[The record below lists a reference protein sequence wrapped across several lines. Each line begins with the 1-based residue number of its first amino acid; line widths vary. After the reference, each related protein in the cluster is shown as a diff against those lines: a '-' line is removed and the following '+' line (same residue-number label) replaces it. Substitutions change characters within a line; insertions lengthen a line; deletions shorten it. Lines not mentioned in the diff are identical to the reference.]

1 MTDAQKAQLEYP
13 FPVEDIEFRVL
24 RTNKAKTEG
33 YIAAYV
39 DSRAIQRRLDKV
51 VGWEN
56 WQNDF
61 EVTQTTISKS
71 TTGQNS
77 TAPNKISN
85 EPTFVCKLSIYSEEK
100 GEWLTK
106 SNGAGT
112 TDIEPIK
119 GGLSSAFKRAA
130 SMWGIGRYLYDMK
143 DIKCPVDQGKYIP
156 DNEKYML
163 EQKYIKFIDKLL
175 AEKNESGKPPS
186 KETEKEEGTKAA
198 ANEAPPKTQGGN
210 EIPEGRFSGKQS
222 PKNKAYWVSEVK
234 YSPEKDFTL
243 VVLDTPFGE
252 KVKGFIKGQ
261 SELKNGDAI
270 NNPVIESRKGG
281 NSSSYN
287 LITGY
292 EKAA

>member
-56 WQNDF
+56 WQNYF
-61 EVTQTTISKS
+61 EVTQS
-71 TTGQNS
+71 
-77 TAPNKISN
+77 APNG
-85 EPTFVCKLSIYSEEK
+85 EPTFVCKLSIYSTEK

-143 DIKCPVDQGKYIP
+143 DIKCTIDQGKYIP

-163 EQKYIKFIDKLL
+163 EQKYMKFIDKLL
-175 AEKNESGKPPS
+175 AEKKESGKQQP
-186 KETEKEEGTKAA
+186 KDNKKEESTKAA
-198 ANEAPPKTQGGN
+198 PNEALPKTQGSN

-234 YSPEKDFTL
+234 YSTERDFTL
-243 VVLDTPFGE
+243 IVLDTPFGE
-252 KVKGFIKGQ
+252 KIKGFIKGQ

-270 NNPVIESRKGG
+270 NNPVIESRKVG

>member
-1 MTDAQKAQLEYP
+1 MTEAQKAALEYP
-13 FPVEDIEFRVL
+13 FTVEDIEFRVL

-56 WQNDF
+56 WQNYF
-61 EVTQTTISKS
+61 EVTQSA
-71 TTGQNS
+71 TGETS
-77 TAPNKISN
+77 Y
-85 EPTFVCKLSIYSEEK
+85 VCKLCIFSEER

-106 SNGAGT
+106 SNGAGS
-112 TDIEPIK
+112 TDIEPVK
-119 GGLSSAFKRAA
+119 GGLSNAFKRAA
-130 SMWGIGRYLYDMK
+130 SMFGIGRYLYDMK
-143 DIKCPVDQGKYIP
+143 DIKCPIDQGKYIP
-156 DNEKYML
+156 DNEKYKL
-163 EQKYIKFIDKLL
+163 EQEYMKFVNKLL
-175 AEKNESGKPPS
+175 AEKKQQPKAEQK
-186 KETEKEEGTKAA
+186 KQVAKAA
-198 ANEAPPKTQGGN
+198 SNEAPPKTQGGN

-234 YSPEKDFTL
+234 YSSEKDFTL

-270 NNPVIESRKGG
+270 NNPVIESRKSG
-281 NSSSYN
+281 NTSSYN

>member
-39 DSRAIQRRLDKV
+39 DSRAIQRRLDEV

-71 TTGQNS
+71 TTGQNP
-77 TAPNKISN
+77 TAPNKTSN

-106 SNGAGT
+106 SNGAGS
-112 TDIEPIK
+112 TDIEPVK
-119 GGLSSAFKRAA
+119 GGLSNAFKRAA
-130 SMWGIGRYLYDMK
+130 SMFGIGRYLYDMK
-143 DIKCPVDQGKYIP
+143 DIKCPIDQGKYIP
-156 DNEKYML
+156 DNEKYKL
-163 EQKYIKFIDKLL
+163 EQEYMKFVNKLL
-175 AEKNESGKPPS
+175 AEKKQQPKAEQK
-186 KETEKEEGTKAA
+186 KQVAKAA
-198 ANEAPPKTQGGN
+198 SNEAPPKTQGGN

-234 YSPEKDFTL
+234 YSTERDFTL

-261 SELKNGDAI
+261 PELKNGDAI
-270 NNPVIESRKGG
+270 NNPVIESRKSG

>member
-61 EVTQTTISKS
+61 DVTQS
-71 TTGQNS
+71 
-77 TAPNKISN
+77 APNG
-85 EPTFVCKLSIYSEEK
+85 EPTFVCKLSIYSTEK

-175 AEKNESGKPPS
+175 AEKNESGKQPS
-186 KETEKEEGTKAA
+186 KENKKEEGTKAA
-198 ANEAPPKTQGGN
+198 PNEAPPKTQGGN

-261 SELKNGDAI
+261 PELKNGDAI
-270 NNPVIESRKGG
+270 NNPVIESRKSG

>member
-1 MTDAQKAQLEYP
+1 MTDAQKAELEYP
-13 FPVEDIEFRVL
+13 FEVEDIEFRVL

-61 EVTQTTISKS
+61 DVTQSAAN
-71 TTGQNS
+71 G
-77 TAPNKISN
+77 

-143 DIKCPVDQGKYIP
+143 DIKCPIDQGKYIP
-156 DNEKYML
+156 DNEKFKL
-163 EQKYIKFIDKLL
+163 EQTYMKFVDKIL
-175 AEKNESGKPPS
+175 AAKKLPL
-186 KETEKEEGTKAA
+186 KDDKKKQGTKAVSSEPQLKIQ
-198 ANEAPPKTQGGN
+198 NGN
-210 EIPEGRFSGKQS
+210 QIPEGRFSGKQTE
-222 PKNKAYWVSEVK
+222 KNKAYWVSQVK
-234 YSPEKDFTL
+234 YSPEKNYSL
-243 VVLDTPFGE
+243 IVLDTPFGE
-252 KVKGFIKGQ
+252 SVKAFIKGQ

-270 NNPVIESRKGG
+270 DNPVIEVIKSG
-281 NSSSYN
+281 SSGSYN
-287 LITGY
+287 LITSY

>member
-56 WQNDF
+56 WQNFF
-61 EVTQTTISKS
+61 EVTQSS
-71 TTGQNS
+71 
-77 TAPNKISN
+77 PNG
-85 EPTFVCKLSIYSEEK
+85 EPTFVCKLSIYSTEK

-143 DIKCPVDQGKYIP
+143 DIKCPIDQGKYIP

-175 AEKNESGKPPS
+175 AEKKESGKQPS
-186 KETEKEEGTKAA
+186 KENKKEEETKAA
-198 ANEAPPKTQGGN
+198 LNEAPPKTQGGN

-234 YSPEKDFTL
+234 YSTERDFTL

-252 KVKGFIKGQ
+252 KIKGFIKGQ

>member
-56 WQNDF
+56 WQNFF
-61 EVTQTTISKS
+61 EVTQS
-71 TTGQNS
+71 
-77 TAPNKISN
+77 APNG
-85 EPTFVCKLSIYSEEK
+85 EPTFVCKLSIYSTEK

-143 DIKCPVDQGKYIP
+143 DIKCPIDQGKYIP

-175 AEKNESGKPPS
+175 AEKNESGKQPP
-186 KETEKEEGTKAA
+186 KENKKEEGDKAA
-198 ANEAPPKTQGGN
+198 PNEAPPKTQGGN

-234 YSPEKDFTL
+234 YSTERDFTL

-252 KVKGFIKGQ
+252 KIKGFIKGQ

>member
-56 WQNDF
+56 WQNFF
-61 EVTQTTISKS
+61 EVTQS
-71 TTGQNS
+71 
-77 TAPNKISN
+77 APNG
-85 EPTFVCKLSIYSEEK
+85 EPTFVCKLSIYSTEK

-143 DIKCPVDQGKYIP
+143 DIKCPIDQGKYIP

-175 AEKNESGKPPS
+175 AEKNESGKQPP
-186 KETEKEEGTKAA
+186 KENKKEEGTKAA
-198 ANEAPPKTQGGN
+198 PNEAPPKTQGGN

-234 YSPEKDFTL
+234 YSTERDFTL

>member
-61 EVTQTTISKS
+61 DVTQS
-71 TTGQNS
+71 
-77 TAPNKISN
+77 APNG
-85 EPTFVCKLSIYSEEK
+85 EPTFVCKLSIYSTEK

-175 AEKNESGKPPS
+175 AEKNESGKQPS
-186 KETEKEEGTKAA
+186 KENKKEEGTKAA
-198 ANEAPPKTQGGN
+198 PNEAPPKTQGGN

-261 SELKNGDAI
+261 PELKNGDAI
-270 NNPVIESRKGG
+270 NNPVIESRKSG
-281 NSSSYN
+281 NSGSYN

>member
-61 EVTQTTISKS
+61 DVTQS
-71 TTGQNS
+71 
-77 TAPNKISN
+77 APNG
-85 EPTFVCKLSIYSEEK
+85 EPTFVCKLSIYSTEK

-143 DIKCPVDQGKYIP
+143 DIKCPIDQGKYIP

-175 AEKNESGKPPS
+175 AEKNESGKQPS
-186 KETEKEEGTKAA
+186 KENEKEEGTKAA
-198 ANEAPPKTQGGN
+198 PNEAPPKTQGGN

-234 YSPEKDFTL
+234 YSTERDFTL

>member
-56 WQNDF
+56 WQNFF
-61 EVTQTTISKS
+61 EVTQSS
-71 TTGQNS
+71 
-77 TAPNKISN
+77 PNG
-85 EPTFVCKLSIYSEEK
+85 EPTFVCKLSIYSTEK

-143 DIKCPVDQGKYIP
+143 DIKCPIDQGKYIP

-175 AEKNESGKPPS
+175 AEKKESGKQPS
-186 KETEKEEGTKAA
+186 KENKKEEETKAA
-198 ANEAPPKTQGGN
+198 LNEAPPKTQGGN

-252 KVKGFIKGQ
+252 KIKSFIKGQ

>member
-1 MTDAQKAQLEYP
+1 MTDAQKAALEYP

-39 DSRAIQRRLDKV
+39 DSRAIQRRLDEV

-61 EVTQTTISKS
+61 DVTQTTITQS
-71 TTGQNS
+71 TTGQNAS
-77 TAPNKISN
+77 AQNKTSDA
-85 EPTFVCKLSIYSEEK
+85 PTFVCRLSIYSEER

-106 SNGAGT
+106 SNGAGN
-112 TDIEPIK
+112 TDIEPVK
-119 GGLSSAFKRAA
+119 GGLSNAFKRAA
-130 SMWGIGRYLYDMK
+130 SMFGIGRYLYDMK
-143 DIKCPVDQGKYIP
+143 DIKCPIDQGKYIP
-156 DNEKYML
+156 DNEKYKL
-163 EQKYIKFIDKLL
+163 EQEYIKFVNKIL
-175 AEKNESGKPPS
+175 AAKKQQP
-186 KETEKEEGTKAA
+186 KEEKKKQGIKA
-198 ANEAPPKTQGGN
+198 ESDETPPKIQSGD
-210 EIPEGRFSGKQS
+210 EIPEGRFSGKQ
-222 PKNKAYWVSEVK
+222 PTKNKAYWISEVK

-270 NNPVIESRKGG
+270 NNPVIESRKSG
-281 NSSSYN
+281 SSGSYN

>member
-61 EVTQTTISKS
+61 DVTQS
-71 TTGQNS
+71 
-77 TAPNKISN
+77 APNG
-85 EPTFVCKLSIYSEEK
+85 EPTFVCKLSIYSTEK

-130 SMWGIGRYLYDMK
+130 SMWGIGRYRMTR
-143 DIKCPVDQGKYIP
+143 
-156 DNEKYML
+156 
-163 EQKYIKFIDKLL
+163 
-175 AEKNESGKPPS
+175 S
-186 KETEKEEGTKAA
+186 
-198 ANEAPPKTQGGN
+198 
-210 EIPEGRFSGKQS
+210 
-222 PKNKAYWVSEVK
+222 
-234 YSPEKDFTL
+234 
-243 VVLDTPFGE
+243 
-252 KVKGFIKGQ
+252 
-261 SELKNGDAI
+261 
-270 NNPVIESRKGG
+270 
-281 NSSSYN
+281 
-287 LITGY
+287 
-292 EKAA
+292 

>member
-56 WQNDF
+56 WQNFF
-61 EVTQTTISKS
+61 EVTQS
-71 TTGQNS
+71 
-77 TAPNKISN
+77 APNG
-85 EPTFVCKLSIYSEEK
+85 EPTFVCKLSIYSTEK

-130 SMWGIGRYLYDMK
+130 SMFGIGRYLYDMK
-143 DIKCPVDQGKYIP
+143 DIKCPINEGKYIP
-156 DNEKYML
+156 DNEKYKL
-163 EQKYIKFIDKLL
+163 EQEYMKFVNKIL
-175 AEKNESGKPPS
+175 AEKNQQP
-186 KETEKEEGTKAA
+186 KEKQKNQGTKAVSSEPQLKIQ
-198 ANEAPPKTQGGN
+198 NGN
-210 EIPEGRFSGKQS
+210 QIPEGRFSGKQTE
-222 PKNKAYWVSEVK
+222 KNKAYWVSQVK
-234 YSPEKDFTL
+234 YSPEKNYSL
-243 VVLDTPFGE
+243 IVLDTPFGE
-252 KVKGFIKGQ
+252 SVKAFIKGR

-270 NNPVIESRKGG
+270 DNPVIEVIKSG
-281 NSSSYN
+281 SSGSYN
-287 LITGY
+287 LITSY

>member
-56 WQNDF
+56 WQNFF
-61 EVTQTTISKS
+61 EVTQS
-71 TTGQNS
+71 
-77 TAPNKISN
+77 APNG
-85 EPTFVCKLSIYSEEK
+85 EPTFVCKLSIYSTEK

-143 DIKCPVDQGKYIP
+143 DIKCPIDQGKYIP
-156 DNEKYML
+156 DDEKYML

-175 AEKNESGKPPS
+175 AEKNESGKQPS
-186 KETEKEEGTKAA
+186 KENEKEEGTKAA
-198 ANEAPPKTQGGN
+198 PNEAPPKTQNGDQ
-210 EIPEGRFSGKQS
+210 IPEGRFSGKQS

-234 YSPEKDFTL
+234 YSSERDFTL

-270 NNPVIESRKGG
+270 NNPVIESRRSG

>member
-1 MTDAQKAQLEYP
+1 MTDAQKAELEYP

-33 YIAAYV
+33 FIAAYV

-61 EVTQTTISKS
+61 EVTQSL
-71 TTGQNS
+71 
-77 TAPNKISN
+77 PNG
-85 EPTFVCKLSIYSEEK
+85 EPTFVCKLSTYSEEK

-143 DIKCPVDQGKYIP
+143 DIKCPIDQGKYIP
-156 DNEKYML
+156 DNEKYKL
-163 EQKYIKFIDKLL
+163 EQEYIKFVNKITAAK
-175 AEKNESGKPPS
+175 KQP
-186 KETEKEEGTKAA
+186 TKEEKSKQGTKPEPNAV
-198 ANEAPPKTQGGN
+198 PQKSQKGN
-210 EIPEGRFSGKQS
+210 SIPEGRFSGKETS
-222 PKNKAYWVSEVK
+222 KNNSYLVSEVK
-234 YSPEKDFTL
+234 YSSDKDFTL
-243 VVLDTPFGE
+243 VVLKSPIGE
-252 KVKGFIKGQ
+252 KIRGFIKGQ
-261 SELKNGDAI
+261 SPLKNGDAI
-270 NNPVIESRKGG
+270 NNPVIESRKSGT
-281 NSSSYN
+281 SSEYN

>member
-1 MTDAQKAQLEYP
+1 MTDAQKEALEYP
-13 FPVEDIEFRVL
+13 FSVEDIEFRVL

-56 WQNDF
+56 WQNFF
-61 EVTQTTISKS
+61 EVTQS
-71 TTGQNS
+71 T
-77 TAPNKISN
+77 PNG
-85 EPTFVCKLSIYSEEK
+85 EPTFVCKLSIYSEER

-156 DNEKYML
+156 DNEKYRL
-163 EQKYIKFIDKLL
+163 EQEYVKFVNKLL
-175 AEKNESGKPPS
+175 AEKKKAEKNQPKVINPP
-186 KETEKEEGTKAA
+186 EEKEKNKAA
-198 ANEAPPKTQGGN
+198 PDNVSPKTQNGN
-210 EIPEGRFSGKQS
+210 PIPEGRFSGKQTEKIK
-222 PKNKAYWVSEVK
+222 PYWVSDIK
-234 YSPEKDFTL
+234 FSKEKNFTL

-252 KVKGFIKGQ
+252 SVKAFIKGQ
-261 SELKNGDAI
+261 TELKNGDAI
-270 NNPVIESRKGG
+270 DNPVIEVKKSGKTG
-281 NSSSYN
+281 SYN
-287 LITGY
+287 LITSY

>member
-61 EVTQTTISKS
+61 DVTQS
-71 TTGQNS
+71 
-77 TAPNKISN
+77 APNG
-85 EPTFVCKLSIYSEEK
+85 EPTFVCKLSIYSTEK

-143 DIKCPVDQGKYIP
+143 DIKCPIDQGKYIP

-175 AEKNESGKPPS
+175 AEKNESGKQPS
-186 KETEKEEGTKAA
+186 KENEKEKGTEAA
-198 ANEAPPKTQGGN
+198 PNEAPPKTQNGDQ
-210 EIPEGRFSGKQS
+210 IPEGRFSGKQS

-234 YSPEKDFTL
+234 YSSERDFTL

-270 NNPVIESRKGG
+270 NNPVIESRRSG

>member
-61 EVTQTTISKS
+61 DVTQS
-71 TTGQNS
+71 
-77 TAPNKISN
+77 APNG
-85 EPTFVCKLSIYSEEK
+85 EPTFVCKLSIYSTEK

-143 DIKCPVDQGKYIP
+143 DIKCPIDQGKYIP

-175 AEKNESGKPPS
+175 AEKNESSKQPS
-186 KETEKEEGTKAA
+186 KENEKEEGTKAA
-198 ANEAPPKTQGGN
+198 PNEAPPKTQNGDQ
-210 EIPEGRFSGKQS
+210 IPEGRFSGKQS

-234 YSPEKDFTL
+234 YSSERDFTL

-270 NNPVIESRKGG
+270 NNPVIESRRSG

>member
-1 MTDAQKAQLEYP
+1 MTDAQKAELEYP
-13 FPVEDIEFRVL
+13 FAVEDIEFRVL

-56 WQNDF
+56 WQNNF
-61 EVTQTTISKS
+61 EVTQSS
-71 TTGQNS
+71 ANG
-77 TAPNKISN
+77 
-85 EPTFVCKLSIYSEEK
+85 EPTFVCNLSIYSEEK

-106 SNGAGT
+106 SNGAGC

-163 EQKYIKFIDKLL
+163 EQKYMKFIDKLL
-175 AEKNESGKPPS
+175 DAKKESGKQPS
-186 KETEKEEGTKAA
+186 KGNKKEEGNKATH
-198 ANEAPPKTQGGN
+198 NDTPPKAQNGN
-210 EIPEGRFSGKQS
+210 QIPEGRFSGKQA
-222 PKNKAYWVSEVK
+222 PKNKVYWVSDIK
-234 YSPEKDFTL
+234 FSAEKNFTRI
-243 VVLDTPFGE
+243 VLDTPFGDNLTA
-252 KVKGFIKGQ
+252 FIKGE
-261 SELKNGDAI
+261 SELKKGDSL
-270 NNPVIESRKGG
+270 NNPIIEVRKSG
-281 NSSSYN
+281 NAGSYN

-292 EKAA
+292 GKAA

>member
-61 EVTQTTISKS
+61 DVTQS
-71 TTGQNS
+71 
-77 TAPNKISN
+77 APNG
-85 EPTFVCKLSIYSEEK
+85 EPTFVCKLSIYSTEK

-143 DIKCPVDQGKYIP
+143 DIKCPIDQGKYIP

-175 AEKNESGKPPS
+175 AEKNESGKQPS
-186 KETEKEEGTKAA
+186 KENEKEEGTKAA
-198 ANEAPPKTQGGN
+198 PNEAPPKTQNGDQ
-210 EIPEGRFSGKQS
+210 IPEGRFSGKQS

-234 YSPEKDFTL
+234 YSTERDFTL

-270 NNPVIESRKGG
+270 NNPVIESRRSG

>member
-56 WQNDF
+56 WQNFF
-61 EVTQTTISKS
+61 EVTQS
-71 TTGQNS
+71 
-77 TAPNKISN
+77 APNG
-85 EPTFVCKLSIYSEEK
+85 EPTFVCKLSIYSTEK

-143 DIKCPVDQGKYIP
+143 DIKCTIDQGKYMP
-156 DNEKYML
+156 DNVKYML

-175 AEKNESGKPPS
+175 AEKKESGKQPP
-186 KETEKEEGTKAA
+186 KENKKEEGTKAA
-198 ANEAPPKTQGGN
+198 SNEAPPKTQGGN

-252 KVKGFIKGQ
+252 KV
-261 SELKNGDAI
+261 
-270 NNPVIESRKGG
+270 
-281 NSSSYN
+281 
-287 LITGY
+287 
-292 EKAA
+292 

>member
-56 WQNDF
+56 WQNFF
-61 EVTQTTISKS
+61 EVTQS
-71 TTGQNS
+71 
-77 TAPNKISN
+77 APNG
-85 EPTFVCKLSIYSEEK
+85 EPTFVCKLSIYSTEK

-143 DIKCPVDQGKYIP
+143 DIKCPIDQGKYIP

-175 AEKNESGKPPS
+175 AEKKESGKQPS
-186 KETEKEEGTKAA
+186 KENKKEETKAA
-198 ANEAPPKTQGGN
+198 LNEAPPKTQGGN

-234 YSPEKDFTL
+234 YSTERDFTL